1 MPAKVKISVTVAAE
15 LVEEVDGLAGRG
27 GRSAVFEEALE
38 SWLRQ
43 RRRRSLD
50 RAIEEYYRSLAA
62 EDLDEDRGWAEFGDD
77 SAASW

>member
-1 MPAKVKISVTVAAE
+1 MRAKVKISVKVAAE
-15 LVEEVDGLAGRG
+15 LVEEVDGLAARG
-27 GRSAVFEEALE
+27 GRSAVLEEALE

-62 EDLDEDRGWAEFGDD
+62 ADLDEDRGWAELGDD
-77 SAASW
+77 SVATW